1 MIYFDR
7 NRLLQLNPRF
17 LKQQRV
23 SLLILSLLLLLG
35 GLFCLFRPLTS
46 GDALSAMVG
55 ILLLLSGIG
64 LIIGMI
70 ANRANNFWP
79 MIGGILMGAAYLV
92 MGFIFIRNPE
102 VGLFTVAVLVA
113 TLFALGGIARLMA
126 GVKLKG
132 AHGGWL
138 QIIIGLLDLLIAWM
152 LISAG
157 PQGSILLVTMIVGIE
172 MLFSSF
178 SLFQVAQ
185 LLKQR

>member
-7 NRLLQLNPRF
+7 NRLLQLDPRF

-113 TLFALGGIARLMA
+113 TLFALGGSPA
-126 GVKLKG
+126 
-132 AHGGWL
+132 
-138 QIIIGLLDLLIAWM
+138 
-152 LISAG
+152 
-157 PQGSILLVTMIVGIE
+157 
-172 MLFSSF
+172 
-178 SLFQVAQ
+178 
-185 LLKQR
+185 

>member
-1 MIYFDR
+1 
-7 NRLLQLNPRF
+7 
-17 LKQQRV
+17 
-23 SLLILSLLLLLG
+23 
-35 GLFCLFRPLTS
+35 
-46 GDALSAMVG
+46 
-55 ILLLLSGIG
+55 
-64 LIIGMI
+64 
-70 ANRANNFWP
+70 
-79 MIGGILMGAAYLV
+79 
-92 MGFIFIRNPE
+92 
-102 VGLFTVAVLVA
+102 
-113 TLFALGGIARLMA
+113 MA